1 MSEATRQKVSTNE
14 TEHRKTADIAY
25 QNKDITSKFLAENL
39 KGKTFSVYGLNLPEI
54 DRVLPTNIPTVKANE
69 LRLDNLFELADHT
82 VALVDYESDYDQLD
96 KVKYLNYLTGIA
108 NRYRQE
114 RQACPRVRMIVIY
127 TGDIDRRQVSA
138 EYDIGAVKMSV
149 ETAFLSE
156 IDADEIYDRLKSKI
170 KQNQLLTDEELMQL
184 IILPLSY
191 RRREEKQ
198 EKVHD
203 IVDLAVKI
211 QDRKQQLFA
220 LAGILVFTDKI
231 IDKETANRIRRE
243 IGMTQVAQIFEE
255 EKRQALA
262 VVEEE
267 KRRAVEIL
275 EEEKRRA
282 VEAVIERALKKEQE
296 ERKRKERETRQ
307 MVIRMIK
314 KNYPAEEIAS
324 FVPDY
329 TKEDVEQLQ
338 KEILL

>member
-1 MSEATRQKVSTNE
+1 
-14 TEHRKTADIAY
+14 
-25 QNKDITSKFLAENL
+25 
-39 KGKTFSVYGLNLPEI
+39 
-54 DRVLPTNIPTVKANE
+54 
-69 LRLDNLFELADHT
+69 
-82 VALVDYESDYDQLD
+82 
-96 KVKYLNYLTGIA
+96 
-108 NRYRQE
+108 
-114 RQACPRVRMIVIY
+114 MIVIY

-156 IDADEIYDRLKSKI
+156 INADEIYDRLKSKI
-170 KQNQLLTDEELMQL
+170 EQNQLLTDEELMQL

-191 RRREEKQ
+191 RQKEEKQ

-211 QDRKQQLFA
+211 QDRKQQFFA

-255 EKRQALA
+255 EKRLAVA

-267 KRRAVEIL
+267 KRQAL
-275 EEEKRRA
+275 EALEKK
-282 VEAVIERALKKEQE
+282 VLKREQE
-296 ERKRKERETRQ
+296 EKKRRERETRQ

>member
-14 TEHRKTADIAY
+14 TEHRRTADIAY

-54 DRVLPTNIPTVKANE
+54 ERVLPTNIPTVKANE

-170 KQNQLLTDEELMQL
+170 EQNQLLTDEELMQL
-184 IILPLSY
+184 IILPLS
-191 RRREEKQ
+191 E
-198 EKVHD
+198 D
-203 IVDLAVKI
+203 IV
-211 QDRKQQLFA
+211 LFA
-220 LAGILVFTDKI
+220 PGYSKAD
-231 IDKETANRIRRE
+231 
-243 IGMTQVAQIFEE
+243 
-255 EKRQALA
+255 
-262 VVEEE
+262 
-267 KRRAVEIL
+267 
-275 EEEKRRA
+275 
-282 VEAVIERALKKEQE
+282 E
-296 ERKRKERETRQ
+296 ERLRKEI
-307 MVIRMIK
+307 M
-314 KNYPAEEIAS
+314 
-324 FVPDY
+324 
-329 TKEDVEQLQ
+329 L
-338 KEILL
+338 

>member
-1 MSEATRQKVSTNE
+1 M
-14 TEHRKTADIAY
+14 
-25 QNKDITSKFLAENL
+25 
-39 KGKTFSVYGLNLPEI
+39 
-54 DRVLPTNIPTVKANE
+54 
-69 LRLDNLFELADHT
+69 
-82 VALVDYESDYDQLD
+82 
-96 KVKYLNYLTGIA
+96 
-108 NRYRQE
+108 
-114 RQACPRVRMIVIY
+114 
-127 TGDIDRRQVSA
+127 
-138 EYDIGAVKMSV
+138 

-156 IDADEIYDRLKSKI
+156 INADEIYDRLKSKI

-255 EKRQALA
+255 EKRLAVA

-267 KRRAVEIL
+267 KRQAL
-275 EEEKRRA
+275 EALEKK
-282 VEAVIERALKKEQE
+282 VLKREQE
-296 ERKRKERETRQ
+296 EKKRRERETRQ

>member
-1 MSEATRQKVSTNE
+1 
-14 TEHRKTADIAY
+14 
-25 QNKDITSKFLAENL
+25 
-39 KGKTFSVYGLNLPEI
+39 
-54 DRVLPTNIPTVKANE
+54 
-69 LRLDNLFELADHT
+69 
-82 VALVDYESDYDQLD
+82 
-96 KVKYLNYLTGIA
+96 
-108 NRYRQE
+108 
-114 RQACPRVRMIVIY
+114 MIVIY

-156 IDADEIYDRLKSKI
+156 INADEIYDRLKSKI
-170 KQNQLLTDEELMQL
+170 EQNQLLTDEELMQL

-191 RRREEKQ
+191 RQKEEKQ

-211 QDRKQQLFA
+211 QDRKQQFFA

-255 EKRQALA
+255 EKRLAVA

-267 KRRAVEIL
+267 KRQAL
-275 EEEKRRA
+275 EALEKK
-282 VEAVIERALKKEQE
+282 VLKREQE
-296 ERKRKERETRQ
+296 EKKRRERETRQ

-324 FVPDY
+324 IVPGY
-329 TKEDVEQLQ
+329 TKENVEQLQ
-338 KEILL
+338 NEILL